1 MARNKNRPGRGSAR
15 RRAPVLGFLE
25 RGGGPVL
32 VVGLGNPGRKYR
44 STRHNAGH
52 MAADLLVERGAL
64 LSRSRW
70 PDGELAL
77 LEAAGRRFLVLKP
90 STFMNESGRAVSQVL
105 KTYGLDSSSI
115 VVIHDDIDVPLGDV
129 RVKSGGGTAGHRGLE
144 SLVRETGGAG
154 FTRVRVGV
162 GRPPEGV
169 DPAEYVLR
177 SFTAEELEQARDSVE
192 KAARAALDIVSGA
205 QNGSG

>member
-1 MARNKNRPGRGSAR
+1 MARNKNRPGRGSVR
-15 RRAPVLGFLE
+15 RGAPVLGFLE

-32 VVGLGNPGRKYR
+32 VVGLGNPGRRYR
-44 STRHNAGH
+44 STRHNVGH

-64 LSRSRW
+64 LARSRW

-77 LEAAGRRFLVLKP
+77 IEGAGRRFLVLKP
-90 STFMNESGRAVSQVL
+90 STFMNESGRAVAQVL
-105 KTYGLDSSSI
+105 KTYGLDSNSI

-129 RVKSGGGTAGHRGLE
+129 RVKHGGGTAGHRGLE

-154 FTRVRVGV
+154 FARVRVGV
-162 GRPPEGV
+162 GRPPAGV

-177 SFTAEELEQARDSVE
+177 GFLAEELEQARDSVE
-192 KAARAALDIVSGA
+192 EAARAARDIVSGA
-205 QNGSG
+205 KSGSG